1 MSIEVYI
8 YWGNMINVDIMNEN
22 VEKKERKAAYQRN
35 YRQSKL
41 KSEREL
47 MNFLSNLSGDVK
59 DIAIEIIRTANS
71 NPLLGILVSVVSVD
85 ILSRLKI
92 IDPGTAAGLY
102 VAIGTIEGA
111 EVATGVIT
119 SLSDV
124 FHIFGKSPSAPN
136 LIEPSAT
143 TIVYG
148 QGNAVDLQALMSRI
162 GKQ

>member
-1 MSIEVYI
+1 MPK
-8 YWGNMINVDIMNEN
+8 N
-22 VEKKERKAAYQRN
+22 VENDAKKNEYQKNWR
-35 YRQSKL
+35 RSKL
-41 KSEREL
+41 KTEREL
-47 MNFLSNLSGDVK
+47 MSFLSNLSGDVK

-119 SLSDV
+119 SLGDV

-148 QGNAVDLQALMSRI
+148 TGKSEDLQALM
-162 GKQ
+162 KLMNK

>member
-1 MSIEVYI
+1 MS
-8 YWGNMINVDIMNEN
+8 EN
-22 VEKKERKAAYQRN
+22 KIDKEKKAEYQKN
-35 YRQSKL
+35 YRRNKL

-47 MNFLSNLSGDVK
+47 MSFLSTLTGDVK

-71 NPLLGILVSVVSVD
+71 NPLLGILVSIVSVD
-85 ILSRLKI
+85 ILARLKI

-111 EVATGVIT
+111 EVATSTLAALG
-119 SLSDV
+119 DV
-124 FHIFGKSPSAPN
+124 FHIFGKSPTAPN

-148 QGNAVDLQALMSRI
+148 QGNSVDLQALMSRM
-162 GKQ
+162 GKP

>member
-1 MSIEVYI
+1 MEKT
-8 YWGNMINVDIMNEN
+8 
-22 VEKKERKAAYQRN
+22 VEERSKKAAYQAN
-35 YRQSKL
+35 YRKSKL
-41 KSEREL
+41 KTEREL
-47 MNFLSNLSGDVK
+47 MSFLSNLSGDVK

-119 SLSDV
+119 SLADV

-148 QGNAVDLQALMSRI
+148 QGKQEDLQALM
-162 GKQ
+162 KLMNK

>member
-1 MSIEVYI
+1 MS
-8 YWGNMINVDIMNEN
+8 EN
-22 VEKKERKAAYQRN
+22 KIDKEKKAEYQKN
-35 YRQSKL
+35 YRRNKL

-47 MNFLSNLSGDVK
+47 MSFLSTLTGDVK

-71 NPLLGILVSVVSVD
+71 NPLLGILVSIVSVD
-85 ILSRLKI
+85 ILARLKI

-111 EVATGVIT
+111 EVATGIIT

-148 QGNAVDLQALMSRI
+148 QGNSVDLQALMSRM
-162 GKQ
+162 GKP

>member
-1 MSIEVYI
+1 MVTNKEQKEY
-8 YWGNMINVDIMNEN
+8 NNESKRRARKN
-22 VEKKERKAAYQRN
+22 KAIRDKE
-35 YRQSKL
+35 L
-41 KSEREL
+41 L
-47 MNFLSNLSGDVK
+47 NFLGNLTGDIK
-59 DIAIEIIRTANS
+59 DVAIEIIRTANS
-71 NPLLGILVSVVSVD
+71 NPLLGILVSVVTVD

-119 SLSDV
+119 SLTDV
-124 FHIFGKSPSAPN
+124 FHLFGKSPAAPN

-148 QGNAVDLQALMSRI
+148 QGNAIDLQALMSRI
-162 GKQ
+162 GKP

>member
-1 MSIEVYI
+1 MV
-8 YWGNMINVDIMNEN
+8 EN
-22 VEKKERKAAYQRN
+22 DNKQSKKSEYMRT
-35 YRQSKL
+35 YRRSKL

-47 MNFLSNLSGDVK
+47 MTFLGNLSGDIK

-119 SLSDV
+119 SLTDV

-148 QGNAVDLQALMSRI
+148 QSKQEDLQALM
-162 GKQ
+162 KLMNK

>member
-1 MSIEVYI
+1 MEKT
-8 YWGNMINVDIMNEN
+8 
-22 VEKKERKAAYQRN
+22 VEDRSKKAAYQAN
-35 YRQSKL
+35 YRRSKL

-47 MNFLSNLSGDVK
+47 MSFLSNLSGDVK

-71 NPLLGILVSVVSVD
+71 NPLLGILVSIVSVD

-92 IDPGTAAGLY
+92 IDPGTAAGLW
-102 VAIGTIEGA
+102 VAIGTVEGA
-111 EVATGVIT
+111 EVASGIIT
-119 SLSDV
+119 SLADV
-124 FHIFGKSPSAPN
+124 FHIFGKSPAAPN